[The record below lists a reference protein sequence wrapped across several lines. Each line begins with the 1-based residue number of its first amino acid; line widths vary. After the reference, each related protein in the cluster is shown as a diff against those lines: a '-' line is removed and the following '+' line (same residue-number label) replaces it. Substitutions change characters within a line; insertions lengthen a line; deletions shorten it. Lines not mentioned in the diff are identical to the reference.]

1 MAPAAAS
8 EPNAAPAAGHPRV
21 YFTAES
27 LERLRGQA
35 ATPTI
40 APLLA
45 QMRER
50 AAAALAEPM
59 PTVVL
64 PDDLLL
70 PGEPTWDQRY
80 PRDEETFATHE
91 RMMYPL
97 RALYGTHQF
106 HGVVPSVA
114 LLRQLGDDFVPLWD
128 VANIAQGREGVE
140 ERFAKL
146 VGLYEQEARAITP
159 WDGGW
164 GPARRMQT
172 GPHPM

>member
-1 MAPAAAS
+1 MAPAPAS
-8 EPNAAPAAGHPRV
+8 EPIAAPAAGHPRV
-21 YFTAES
+21 YFSPDS
-27 LERLRGQA
+27 LDRLRRQA
-35 ATPTI
+35 DSVAI

-64 PDDLLL
+64 PEDLLL

-97 RALYGTHQF
+97 RALYGTLPVTAF
-106 HGVVPSVA
+106 VA
-114 LLRQLGDDFVPLWD
+114 MLDGDRACRDYAAAAMRHLAGFDLRRTSLPEHAPIPRGGAVGGAGAGLP
-128 VANIAQGREGVE
+128 VGRSG
-140 ERFAKL
+140 R
-146 VGLYEQEARAITP
+146 
-159 WDGGW
+159 
-164 GPARRMQT
+164 GP
-172 GPHPM
+172 